1 MPREVMKWIAVLLI
15 MVAIGLFWWVHY
27 GRVPAEQR
35 IRTALVEVKEAVE
48 RKQFA
53 RCMRQ
58 ISPRY
63 RDSTG
68 LTYDDIRRSMLEYV
82 HDPRLQI
89 SITYRAITIYVRGK
103 TGVVDLLV
111 QVTAQSG
118 SHAYTTRPTGITVFF
133 ERQWTRW
140 KIINVNGWQKVAN
153 QLPAD
158 IFVQ

>member
-1 MPREVMKWIAVLLI
+1 MPRELMKWIVLFLI
-15 MVAIGLFWWVHY
+15 IVAIGLFWWVHY
-27 GRVPAEQR
+27 GRIPAEQR
-35 IRTALVEVKEAVE
+35 IRTALMEAKEAIE

-58 ISPRY
+58 ISTRY

-68 LTYDDIRRSMLEYV
+68 LTYDDIRRSMLEYAR
-82 HDPRLQI
+82 DPRLQV
-89 SITYRAITIYVRGK
+89 SVTYHAITIYVRGK

-118 SHAYTTRPTGITVFF
+118 GHTYTTRPTSITVFF
-133 ERQWTRW
+133 ESEWARW
-140 KIINVNGWQKVAN
+140 KIVNVDGWQQIAN
-153 QLPAD
+153 QLPVD